1 MVICA
6 QDNHD
11 KGLNIYF
18 GNYIKAN
25 QNRFLKREEVKSFS
39 LSFSG
44 NG

>member
-1 MVICA
+1 MIICA
-6 QDNHD
+6 QGNYE
-11 KGLNIYF
+11 KGLNILF